1 MTATKILGI
10 VLGAGAVYWI
20 FQKTRFSNSLI
31 YIPTSFKVGGSV
43 LNPQFTMGLKIVNP
57 SNVSTTFSNLNSELF
72 LKSGQKVANVF
83 YREKINI
90 PANSDVSIVL
100 TANSNLFDL
109 ANSLYELIIS
119 KSAKFVIR
127 GIASVDNVPLPFI
140 INY

>member
-20 FQKTRFSNSLI
+20 INKTRFSNSLV
-31 YIPTSFKVGGSV
+31 YLPTSFKVGGSI
-43 LNPQFTMGLKIVNP
+43 LNPEFTMGVKIVNP
-57 SNVSTTFSNLNSELF
+57 SNVTTTFSNLNSELF
-72 LKSGQKVANVF
+72 LQNGQKVANVF

-100 TANSNLFDL
+100 SANSNLFDL
-109 ANSLYELIIS
+109 ANSIYQLIIS
-119 KSAKFVIR
+119 KSAKFVVR
-127 GIASVDNVPLPFI
+127 GIASVDNIPLPFI